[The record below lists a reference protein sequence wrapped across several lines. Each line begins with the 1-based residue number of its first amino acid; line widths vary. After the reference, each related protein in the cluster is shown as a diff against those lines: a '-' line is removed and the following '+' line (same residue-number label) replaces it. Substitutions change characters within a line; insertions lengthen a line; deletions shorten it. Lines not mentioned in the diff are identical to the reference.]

1 MVGIAGRDM
10 TNFLAKLL
18 LERSYYFTSSAEL
31 DIVRDIKEKLC
42 FVALDY
48 EELLKKSYSSS

>member
-1 MVGIAGRDM
+1 M

-18 LERSYYFTSSAEL
+18 LERSYKFTSSSEL

-48 EELLKKSYSSS
+48 EELLKRSYSSS